1 MGINAETGKDVY
13 KRKQYRKLA
22 VKEKVK
28 TSALYPVLEVMIW
41 KKIKR
46 LPDAEFE
53 IMKVVWTNEPP
64 VTTTNLM
71 VIRDESGQITSVAN
85 LIEEQAQK
93 YDAQERP
100 DMLYLAIAASF
111 TPYSRSVSYTHL
123 DVYKRQ
129 VLPSPQEE
137 DVQKSD
143 MTLPHRYV

>member
-1 MGINAETGKDVY
+1 
-13 KRKQYRKLA
+13 
-22 VKEKVK
+22 
-28 TSALYPVLEVMIW
+28 MIW

-100 DMLYLAIAASF
+100 DMLYPAIAASF
-111 TPYSRSVSYTHL
+111 TPYSRFPLTMMTCSQNISS
-123 DVYKRQ
+123 
-129 VLPSPQEE
+129 PS
-137 DVQKSD
+137 
-143 MTLPHRYV
+143 

>member
-1 MGINAETGKDVY
+1 
-13 KRKQYRKLA
+13 
-22 VKEKVK
+22 
-28 TSALYPVLEVMIW
+28 MIW

-71 VIRDESGQITSVAN
+71 VAN

-100 DMLYLAIAASF
+100 DMLYPAIAASF
-111 TPYSRSVSYTHL
+111 TPYSRFPLTMMTCSQNISS
-123 DVYKRQ
+123 
-129 VLPSPQEE
+129 PS
-137 DVQKSD
+137 
-143 MTLPHRYV
+143 

>member
-1 MGINAETGKDVY
+1 ME
-13 KRKQYRKLA
+13 
-22 VKEKVK
+22 
-28 TSALYPVLEVMIW
+28 
-41 KKIKR
+41 KIKR

-100 DMLYLAIAASF
+100 DMLYPAIAASCSL
-111 TPYSRSVSYTHL
+111 TDNRLAKSASVISGSSSPLSSSQSLAVSVSSEAAKAHSHTSLAISKAAQALGH
-123 DVYKRQ
+123 
-129 VLPSPQEE
+129 PA
-137 DVQKSD
+137 
-143 MTLPHRYV
+143 